1 MAAIPVRGRF
11 RCSVASS
18 PARPPDRVV
27 RGGAGGI
34 VEDFVAAAR
43 DLVAVGADG
52 ITTNCG
58 FLVLHQ
64 DRLAR
69 ACGAPVAASSL
80 LQVPWV
86 ERLLPPGRRVGVITV
101 DASSLTPRHL
111 ECAGARADT
120 PVEGTEE
127 GAEFTRVLLGDELE
141 LDVDRAREDVIAA
154 ARRLVER
161 NRDVGAIVLE
171 CTNMPPY
178 AACVSRVVG
187 LPVYDFYSF
196 VCWFQAGASATPFR
210 RLTGGAPGETLHHRF
225 DPEYLEPLTFEVLP
239 EHVAQLDGVRIVRT
253 LVAPHRTRI
262 EDSGIDPGARR
273 RSAQPEDRVHDG
285 FDPVEPSAER
295 RVEQCSGIPDRDPIR
310 LAGEA
315 TTPPGVEQDAARLV
329 RLHLVGEQLRV
340 DVSGDA
346 T

>member
-1 MAAIPVRGRF
+1 MARGGKTVYGASVGILLLESRFPRIPGDGGNTGTWPFPVLCRV
-11 RCSVASS
+11 VAG
-18 PARPPDRVV
+18 ATPDRVV

-141 LDVDRAREDVIAA
+141 LDVDRAREDVITA

-196 VCWFQAGASATPFR
+196 VCWFQAGLRPR
-210 RLTGGAPGETLHHRF
+210 RF
-225 DPEYLEPLTFEVLP
+225 D
-239 EHVAQLDGVRIVRT
+239 G
-253 LVAPHRTRI
+253 
-262 EDSGIDPGARR
+262 
-273 RSAQPEDRVHDG
+273 
-285 FDPVEPSAER
+285 
-295 RVEQCSGIPDRDPIR
+295 
-310 LAGEA
+310 
-315 TTPPGVEQDAARLV
+315 
-329 RLHLVGEQLRV
+329 
-340 DVSGDA
+340 
-346 T
+346 